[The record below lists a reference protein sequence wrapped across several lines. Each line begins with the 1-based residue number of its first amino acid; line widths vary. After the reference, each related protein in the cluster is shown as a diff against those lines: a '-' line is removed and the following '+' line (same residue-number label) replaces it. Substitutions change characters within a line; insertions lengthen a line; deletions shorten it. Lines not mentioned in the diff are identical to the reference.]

1 MRLYLLRHGI
11 AEEGGWNTPD
21 HARRLTPE
29 GAAQMRAEAEA
40 LRRMNLKLD
49 LILTSP
55 LVRARQTA
63 EILADVL
70 QMRNRLRDDPR
81 LASGCR
87 LGELQ
92 GIIADHRQAEQLL
105 LVGHN
110 PDLSILT
117 GQLVGG
123 ANVGLQKGGIACIH
137 IDRVEP
143 GAGELEWLL
152 TPSIL
157 LSLLPG

>member
-1 MRLYLLRHGI
+1 MQLYLLRHGI

-29 GAAQMRAEAEA
+29 GIEQMHAEAEA

-49 LILTSP
+49 LILSSP

-63 EILADVL
+63 EIVANALE
-70 QMRNRLRDDPR
+70 MRERLRNDPR

-87 LGELQ
+87 LGDLQ
-92 GIIADHRQAEQLL
+92 GIIADYPQAERLM

-110 PDLSILT
+110 PDLSLLT
-117 GQLVGG
+117 SQLVGG
-123 ANVGLQKGGIACIH
+123 ANVSLKKGGIARIH
-137 IDRVEP
+137 IDRIEP
-143 GAGELEWLL
+143 AKGELEWLL
-152 TPSIL
+152 TPAIL
-157 LSLLPG
+157 LSSTA